1 MKFIGLIPAAG
12 RATRLGSRLGGSKEL
27 LAIATADSP
36 ARPVCEYLLLQMRRA
51 GIEQAVMVIREGK
64 HDIPAKLGDGN
75 AIGVRLRY
83 IVSASTPGVPHTLDC
98 AYDEIRDTIAV
109 LGFPDILVYEQD
121 CLARLTHAFG
131 ARPVDV
137 MLGLLPI
144 GDPDTMD
151 AVELQGRRVRHVI
164 PKPGPTGLT
173 HAWAYAIWRPR
184 FTEFLHNTLAAASAP
199 TSTRETFVGDILEAA
214 IAAGVTVEGAVVS
227 ERPFL
232 DIGTPE
238 TLRAAMQGPFKSR

>member
-12 RATRLGSRLGGSKEL
+12 HATRLGSLLGGSKEL
-27 LAIATADSP
+27 LPIAAAGSS

-64 HDIPAKLGDGN
+64 DDIPAALGDGS

-83 IVSASTPGVPHTLDC
+83 IVSATTPGVPHTLDR

-109 LGFPDILVYEQD
+109 LGFPDILVHEQD
-121 CLARLTHAFG
+121 CLARLTQAFN

-137 MLGLLPI
+137 MLGLFPL
-144 GDPDTMD
+144 GDPNTMD
-151 AVELQGRRVRHVI
+151 AVELQGRSVRRVI
-164 PKPGPTGLT
+164 PKPGPTRLT
-173 HAWAYAIWRPR
+173 HTWAYAMWRPR
-184 FTEFLHNTLAAASAP
+184 FTEFLHEAIATPNPASP
-199 TSTRETFVGDILEAA
+199 REIYVGDILEAA
-214 IAAGVTVEGAVVS
+214 IAAGITVEGAVVS
-227 ERPFL
+227 EQPFL

-238 TLRAAMQGPFKSR
+238 ALRAAMRGQFKSR